1 MVRIKFLFLTFL
13 AVASLHSQD
22 STITY
27 KNYFGFA
34 ASRVSG
40 VGLLFGTEATPDVN
54 LQFTGGIFRTSSN
67 SFSSFGLELQYNLQ
81 NSSGGRIYVGPAFG
95 GFNETNDIGTSHEGN
110 NSEFVVGLAMGVV
123 VPIKGI
129 FSDRLRASATL
140 YYPTFYKDNSI
151 SVGFGATLHFL
162 F

>member
-1 MVRIKFLFLTFL
+1 MY
-13 AVASLHSQD
+13 SQD
-22 STITY
+22 STTTY
-27 KNYFGFA
+27 KNYFGFT

-40 VGLLFGTEATPDVN
+40 VGLMFGTEATPAVN
-54 LQFTGGIFRTSSN
+54 LQFTAGIFRTSNN

-81 NSSGGRIYVGPAFG
+81 NSSGGRIYIGPAFG
-95 GFNETNDIGTSHEGN
+95 GFNETNDIGSSNESQD
-110 NSEFVVGLAMGVV
+110 SEFVVGLAMGVA
-123 VPIKGI
+123 VPITGI

-151 SVGFGATLHFL
+151 SAGVGATIHFI